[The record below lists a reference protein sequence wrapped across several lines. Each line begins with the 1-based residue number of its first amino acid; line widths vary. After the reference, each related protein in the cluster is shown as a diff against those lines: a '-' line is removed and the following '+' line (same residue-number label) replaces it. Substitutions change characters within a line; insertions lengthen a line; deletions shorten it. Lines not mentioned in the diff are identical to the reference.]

1 MVVAELINY
10 TIPTLKP
17 TDTVEKAIEMMELA
31 NVKQLILTEDNIYR
45 GMISL
50 ELLEYQDDEQT
61 LLMDLIPEYENIFVK
76 LNQHPFE
83 LIGIFQQSDTE
94 IIAVVDNDF
103 AFKGSIAKIDVL
115 NSLSNQLAANE
126 LGAILEIKIKDLDY
140 SLAEIAR
147 LVESNGTKVLS
158 SLLNKSDSEE
168 RDNILTLKLNKQDI
182 SHTIATLERFG
193 YEILATFASEPIKSV
208 EKERYDML
216 IKYLEI

>member
-31 NVKQLILTEDNIYR
+31 NFTQLILTEADVYR
-45 GMISL
+45 GLVSL
-50 ELLEYQDDEQT
+50 ELLENQNNVST
-61 LLMDLIPEYENIFVK
+61 LLMELIPEYENIFVK

-83 LIGIFQQSDTE
+83 LIGIFQQSD
-94 IIAVVDNDF
+94 IAIVAVVDNDF
-103 AFKGSIAKIDVL
+103 AFKGSISKIDVL

-147 LVESNGTKVLS
+147 LVESNGTKILS
-158 SLLNKSDSEE
+158 SLLNKTNIEESD
-168 RDNILTLKLNKQDI
+168 NVLTLKLNKQDV
-182 SHTIATLERFG
+182 SHIIATLERFG
-193 YEILATFASEPIKSV
+193 YEILATFSSEPIYFVSSHTKDSCV
-208 EKERYDML
+208 
-216 IKYLEI
+216 